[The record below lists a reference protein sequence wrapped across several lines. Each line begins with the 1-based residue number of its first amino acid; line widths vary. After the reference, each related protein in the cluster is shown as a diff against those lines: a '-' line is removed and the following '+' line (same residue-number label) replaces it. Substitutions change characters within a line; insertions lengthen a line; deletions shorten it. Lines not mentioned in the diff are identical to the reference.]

1 MCSQRTIKNV
11 YQSFYSSIDIFIDF
25 VVSYSMPAQILVVVF
40 LIIYKERKMRYDYL
54 KEVVIMLG
62 VIMDSIRKND
72 LDAQYLCNFVNYSIY
87 LKSLLSSYKL
97 AKSHDISD
105 DVDIFMTNF
114 ISDMRN
120 LYSFLTDSEENYEL
134 TEEDFLLDGKTK
146 AAFLAALKTFFQDKI
161 LTVEEKEYCKFK
173 SLLFSLLESLQA
185 LQKVLKK
192 FYCNI
197 ITINKAVDDNLIG
210 PVLIKTV
217 LSLKKSYLEEMCKPY
232 TISTR
237 VVNTLDGTADWYQNN
252 MREIALIYDLDYEH
266 LIYMS
271 ASDLCTD
278 NGSTCA
284 TYVTGKGLCFSDSF
298 VESHL
303 LFGIPIPTDM
313 EIVMNLCG
321 AYPAITLDVLK
332 RENEVLLSQKAR
344 QIGIVVSERY
354 YSTMDLN
361 DKRGVKAYSEYAELP
376 VYVARNGRYEKI
388 TL

>member
-11 YQSFYSSIDIFIDF
+11 YKSFYSSIDIFIDF

-62 VIMDSIRKND
+62 VIMDSIRKNG

-237 VVNTLDGTADWYQNN
+237 VV
-252 MREIALIYDLDYEH
+252 
-266 LIYMS
+266 
-271 ASDLCTD
+271 
-278 NGSTCA
+278 
-284 TYVTGKGLCFSDSF
+284 
-298 VESHL
+298 
-303 LFGIPIPTDM
+303 
-313 EIVMNLCG
+313 
-321 AYPAITLDVLK
+321 
-332 RENEVLLSQKAR
+332 
-344 QIGIVVSERY
+344 
-354 YSTMDLN
+354 
-361 DKRGVKAYSEYAELP
+361 
-376 VYVARNGRYEKI
+376 
-388 TL
+388 